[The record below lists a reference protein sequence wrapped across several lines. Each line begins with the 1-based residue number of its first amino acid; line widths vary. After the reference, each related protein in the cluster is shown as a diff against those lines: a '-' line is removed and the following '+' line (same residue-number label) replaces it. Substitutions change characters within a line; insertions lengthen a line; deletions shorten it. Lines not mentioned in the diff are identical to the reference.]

1 MRPLFISGIG
11 TGVGKTLVAAI
22 LTEAIQAD
30 YWKPVQAGFD
40 PGTDST
46 RMAALISNS
55 VTIIHPETYKLKLA
69 ASPHI
74 AAAEENRRIEP
85 GLIFQDLKR
94 MNPDRPLII
103 EGAGGLMVPLNEK
116 EFVIDLIKQLD
127 ARLIL
132 VSRNYLGSI
141 NHSMMS
147 AKLCRSYGLD
157 VAGWVFNDDYM
168 DYEEEIAGWSGY
180 PILLSLPFFDS
191 VSRQTIAETARKYA
205 TVIQQALMT
214 HPGHRAE

>member
-11 TGVGKTLVAAI
+11 TGIGKTVIAALI
-22 LTEAIQAD
+22 TEGLKTD

-40 PGTDST
+40 QGTDSSL
-46 RMAALISNS
+46 MASLVSNS
-55 VTIIHPETYKLKLA
+55 ETIIHPETYKLKLA
-69 ASPHI
+69 ASPHL
-74 AAAEENRRIEP
+74 AAGNENLRIEP
-85 GLIFQDLKR
+85 GLILRDFKK
-94 MNPDRPLII
+94 MNPERPLII

-116 EFVIDLIKQLD
+116 DFVIDLIKPMN

-141 NHSMMS
+141 NHSLMT

-168 DYEEEIAGWSGY
+168 NYEQEIAAWSGY
-180 PILLSLPFFDS
+180 PVLFSLPLFDS
-191 VSRQTIAETARKYA
+191 ISRQTIS
-205 TVIQQALMT
+205 QAAL
-214 HPGHRAE
+214 RIELSYLYSLL